1 MVENDYFREL
11 VAYLNKGIASL
22 LPLANATIRRWIVSA
37 YQEEK
42 ENIKEEMRTS
52 ISNTHI
58 SFDMR
63 TSPNYL
69 AMLSIFAHYL
79 DKDGRRQSRRLI
91 GFKRV
96 LGAHTGEN
104 QAATIVATLHDYAI
118 ADKTRYFM
126 SDNASSNDSCV
137 DHVLKA
143 ISPDLPANQRKARR
157 LRCLGHVVN
166 LCARALLVGKE
177 SKKTLRKLDSL
188 TEKESG
194 SVWRDHGCVG
204 KLHNI
209 IKYIRWT
216 PQRREQFADIRIEG
230 DLARFDELEVSFERL
245 YITSEAVQDVT
256 TP

>member
-1 MVENDYFREL
+1 MIRCKVALSDSNQRAVLVTGIEL
-11 VAYLNKGIASL
+11 ALY
-22 LPLANATIRRWIVSA
+22 VSNRL
-37 YQEEK
+37 K
-42 ENIKEEMRTS
+42 V
-52 ISNTHI
+52 
-58 SFDMR
+58 
-63 TSPNYL
+63 
-69 AMLSIFAHYL
+69 YL
-79 DKDGRRQSRRLI
+79 DICANSPPSL
-91 GFKRV
+91 
-96 LGAHTGEN
+96 
-104 QAATIVATLHDYAI
+104 AT
-118 ADKTRYFM
+118 
-126 SDNASSNDSCV
+126 DNASSNDSCV

-188 TEKESG
+188 TEEESG

-216 PQRREQFADIRIEG
+216 PQRREQFAGIRIKG
-230 DLARFDELEVSFERL
+230 DLARFDELEVSFERR
-245 YITSEAVQDVT
+245 YITLEVVQDVS